1 LEGIVKP
8 PALFLSLACLLAISA
23 PARGDAG
30 TAACGPNDDYVTLYY
45 SLETYE
51 MAARVPCGAK
61 LAVLDDQRSYAAQR
75 APYVRV
81 QTADGKVG
89 YVTRN
94 AIAIVEAPVPP
105 ASAPNSAP
113 SSAPSASVPPAATKS
128 AGRRS
133 LALAGAPIPA
143 GAPAPSTPTV
153 PVAQPVSASAHLP
166 SEVRVP
172 DGTELEVKLSADLSS
187 ERITEGA
194 AVEFTVTQPLV
205 SNGVTVFAAGAT
217 AHARVVEVKKAGRF
231 GHDGEIYWK
240 MQDVAASDGSL
251 VPARFSAEA
260 QDSAASGLSVG
271 ILAATGN
278 TQLVEQPSFSI
289 HKGEAASLPAGKI
302 FKVLVYGDAIIQ
314 TSPALAAISTAHP

>member
-1 LEGIVKP
+1 MKSA
-8 PALFLSLACLLAISA
+8 ALFLLSACLLAVSA

-30 TAACGPNDDYVTLYY
+30 TATCGPNDDYVTLYY
-45 SLETYE
+45 SLETFE

-61 LAVLDDQRSYAAQR
+61 LAVLDEQRTYAAQKT
-75 APYVRV
+75 PYVRV

-94 AIAIVEAPVPP
+94 AILIVEAPAPP
-105 ASAPNSAP
+105 ASVPNSAP
-113 SSAPSASVPPAATKS
+113 SPAALPPATTKS
-128 AGRRS
+128 AERRS

-143 GAPAPSTPTV
+143 GVPAPSAAPV
-153 PVAQPVSASAHLP
+153 PVAHPVSTSASLP

-194 AVEFTVTQPLV
+194 AVEFTVTRPLV
-205 SNGVTVFAAGAT
+205 SHGVTVFSAGAM
-217 AHARVVEVKKAGRF
+217 AHARIVEVKKAGRF

-251 VPARFSAEA
+251 VPARFFAEA
-260 QDSAASGLSVG
+260 QDSAARGLAVG
-271 ILAATGN
+271 VLAATGN

-302 FKVLVYGDAIIQ
+302 FKVLVYGDTVIHP
-314 TSPALAAISTAHP
+314 PAVAAISTAHQ

>member
-1 LEGIVKP
+1 MKP
-8 PALFLSLACLLAISA
+8 AAPFLSLACLLAISA
-23 PARGDAG
+23 PVRGDTG

-45 SLETYE
+45 SLETFE

-89 YVTRN
+89 YVTRS
-94 AIAIVEAPVPP
+94 AIAMVEAPAPP
-105 ASAPNSAP
+105 ASVPSPAAP
-113 SSAPSASVPPAATKS
+113 ASVPPAATKS
-128 AGRRS
+128 VGRRS
-133 LALAGAPIPA
+133 LALASAPIPP
-143 GAPAPSTPTV
+143 GAPAPSAPPV
-153 PVAQPVSASAHLP
+153 PVAHPVSTSASLP

-217 AHARVVEVKKAGRF
+217 ARARIVEVKKAGRF

-251 VPARFSAEA
+251 VPARFFAEA
-260 QDSAASGLSVG
+260 QDSAASGLAVG
-271 ILAATGN
+271 VLAATGN

-302 FKVLVYGDAIIQ
+302 FKVLVYGDAIVH
-314 TSPALAAISTAHP
+314 TSPAVAAISTAHP